1 MALIPVKS
9 YGLDDRRT
17 IKTIRTT
24 ARPQTTINLLTPA
37 TASETT
43 IGALGLPKTLPLV
56 NAATRGD
63 KCTEKGIF
71 RTMPLGAVFRGDFR
85 A

>member
-17 IKTIRTT
+17 IKTIRAT

-37 TASETT
+37 TASEAT

-56 NAATRGD
+56 IAATRGGQMHRERD
-63 KCTEKGIF
+63 LPDRASRGN
-71 RTMPLGAVFRGDFR
+71 LRGDFR